1 MRSNE
6 LVLVFKHRDLLW
18 KFIRLQCIC
27 SEFHKNTVQKKV
39 FVPIFSPHLTSNKC
53 LFRYIYKILYTHIYY
68 IIANV
73 YRTMRIEL

>member
-27 SEFHKNTVQKKV
+27 SEIHKNTVQKESVRPYFFATFNIK
-39 FVPIFSPHLTSNKC
+39 
-53 LFRYIYKILYTHIYY
+53 
-68 IIANV
+68 
-73 YRTMRIEL
+73 

>member
-27 SEFHKNTVQKKV
+27 SEIHKNTVQKKV
-39 FVPIFSPHLTSNKC
+39 FDPIFSPHLTSNKC
-53 LFRYIYKILYTHIYY
+53 LLDIFIKSFILISIYK
-68 IIANV
+68 ANV